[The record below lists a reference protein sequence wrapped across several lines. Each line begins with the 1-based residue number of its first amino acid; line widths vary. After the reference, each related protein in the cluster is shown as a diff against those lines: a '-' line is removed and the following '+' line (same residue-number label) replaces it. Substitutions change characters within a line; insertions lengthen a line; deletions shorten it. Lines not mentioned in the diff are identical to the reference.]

1 MQAVLTHRLFADAEA
16 GEPLSLLC
24 DLDLVAL
31 GRESAGEGKSLVSV
45 WWSDSSSI
53 LVSPAIWCILYLL
66 LGDATDLGA
75 VDLSARKEDPQ
86 LDWLA
91 RVWLLSKFDLLMET
105 HGWSV
110 GWYYLVVVEGMNVL
124 DGW

>member
-31 GRESAGEGKSLVSV
+31 GMESAAKGESLVGV

-53 LVSPAIWCILYLL
+53 LVWPAISSPRRC
-66 LGDATDLGA
+66 D
-75 VDLSARKEDPQ
+75 
-86 LDWLA
+86 
-91 RVWLLSKFDLLMET
+91 
-105 HGWSV
+105 
-110 GWYYLVVVEGMNVL
+110 
-124 DGW
+124 